1 MENVA
6 VQKQEKNKTEKFSMK
21 ENLAGRV
28 YRFPKPSTE
37 MEALQPVFEAVSNAI
52 HALEDSKQED
62 YKSAGNIDIEI
73 KDIDKNET
81 LEIIVKDNG
90 VGLDDEHFQAFR
102 TVDTNFKLEK
112 GGKGVGRLL
121 WLDTFKKIRV
131 KSIFLEEDQLYQRSF
146 TFCLEEENQILDH
159 SKIPLINQ
167 EVTGTEIIFT
177 GLRDVAYQK
186 YFPRKTEAI
195 IDHIGAHFFSDLIL
209 EQLPQIT
216 FRDDQISVNLAQ
228 KVKKY
233 LVENRGEIT
242 LETADFGL
250 LKIRNFICMA
260 DANLNFKGKNHYLHL
275 FAHDRTVTTESIDNL
290 IGFGKFG
297 TQKLVYHGCIS
308 GQYLDDRVNQE
319 RTHFSFKNSILKDIL
334 RAVANNITQSVLAPE
349 NEEYERKRLNT
360 LKKFCKTHPSYR
372 FESYEKLLE
381 TLPKAAKNTEGF
393 VKTLAIHKLRR
404 EKKQNKRIEEI
415 YREITEG
422 NANTDSFSQKVSEL
436 AREVKDEETR
446 QLAEYVIRRKVILKI
461 LEGLIIELKKNV
473 NGQEVPHLEKTL
485 HKLICPMRVRGDDPE
500 SQENLTHDLW
510 IIDERLT
517 FTKYFASDVPI
528 NQIIQDST
536 EKSRPDLLCYN
547 QLYALGLEGRLDADL
562 DRLML
567 VEFKRPGQKK
577 YKAGYT
583 PMEQINKY
591 LNKLKGKSI
600 KTFDNKKIKIS
611 EQCVFYCYII
621 ADIEGELKTQTSTW
635 QKTANGRGRTNLL
648 QGDFRGSVEI
658 IEWND
663 LLQDA
668 KLRNEAFISRLKV

>member
-1 MENVA
+1 M
-6 VQKQEKNKTEKFSMK
+6 
-21 ENLAGRV
+21 
-28 YRFPKPSTE
+28 
-37 MEALQPVFEAVSNAI
+37 
-52 HALEDSKQED
+52 
-62 YKSAGNIDIEI
+62 
-73 KDIDKNET
+73 
-81 LEIIVKDNG
+81 
-90 VGLDDEHFQAFR
+90 
-102 TVDTNFKLEK
+102 
-112 GGKGVGRLL
+112 
-121 WLDTFKKIRV
+121 
-131 KSIFLEEDQLYQRSF
+131 
-146 TFCLEEENQILDH
+146 
-159 SKIPLINQ
+159 
-167 EVTGTEIIFT
+167 
-177 GLRDVAYQK
+177 
-186 YFPRKTEAI
+186 
-195 IDHIGAHFFSDLIL
+195 
-209 EQLPQIT
+209 
-216 FRDDQISVNLAQ
+216 SVNLAQ

-297 TQKLVYHGCIS
+297 DQGLVYHGCIS

-319 RTHFSFKNSILKDIL
+319 RTHFSFKNKILNNIL
-334 RAVANNITQSVLAPE
+334 RSVANNIVDSVLAPE
-349 NEEYERKRLNT
+349 NEEYERARLDE
-360 LKKFCKTHPSYR
+360 LKKFCKTHPSYC
-372 FESYEKLLE
+372 FDSYEKLLE
-381 TLPKAAKNTEGF
+381 KLPKSAKDTEDF
-393 VKTLAIHKLRR
+393 VKILAIHKLRR
-404 EKKQNKRIEEI
+404 EKNQNKRIENI
-415 YREITEG
+415 YHEITKG
-422 NANTDSFSQKVSEL
+422 NTNTYSFSQTVSEL
-436 AREVKDEETR
+436 AKEVKDEETR
-446 QLAEYVIRRKVILKI
+446 QLAEYVIRRKVILDI
-461 LEGLIIELKKNV
+461 LGELIIEVKKNV

-485 HKLICPMRVRGDDPE
+485 HELICPMRVRGDDPE
-500 SQENLTHDLW
+500 SQKNLTHDLW

-528 NQIIQDST
+528 KKNVKDST
-536 EKSRPDLLCYN
+536 EKDRTDLLCYD
-547 QLYALGLEGRLDADL
+547 QLYALGLEGRLDTDL

-567 VEFKRPGQKK
+567 VEFKRLGQKK